1 MLVTA
6 KVHWVG
12 SGCLWG
18 GGGGCERCRGGDAR
32 TRSQVSGSSP
42 PSRRLNLFDRSGNT
56 LQEPT
61 SVSGQLE
68 LSVQAATGGGA
79 RPSKQSFR
87 QSSHPKALPLSA
99 TVGQFVQSE

>member
-1 MLVTA
+1 
-6 KVHWVG
+6 
-12 SGCLWG
+12 
-18 GGGGCERCRGGDAR
+18 
-32 TRSQVSGSSP
+32 
-42 PSRRLNLFDRSGNT
+42 
-56 LQEPT
+56 
-61 SVSGQLE
+61 